1 MQRFMSLPYIQIL
14 QSGVAIPYTSI

>member
-1 MQRFMSLPYIQIL
+1 MSLPYIQIL